1 MNSVPQYQAAIGC
14 YAPIAQNAQ
23 TDETGSVKVTLWAS
37 NIKLVSQSIK
47 QGHPYFLFKSVRV
60 KNFLS
65 SPKNLT
71 TMAGSEI
78 KVLKTCPPELSDVKP
93 KNPEDHLQNVNVDRI
108 LQLLVSGYSEY
119 AQCIHCKRRITEIAT
134 SSDIKCLVC
143 GSSQRYADCNKKA
156 NVKVKLAVSSPWLT
170 LFENVWKN
178 VLPEEVHGSEEVTK
192 ALLELE
198 FITAIVDTTSRIIN
212 EIRIGNNR
220 GASSNQL
227 PTAAQNETSSSHLP
241 VPPNNQISSI
251 QLPNERESGEASPD
265 LFPAPSETP
274 ALQVVN
280 RTRKPNETESG
291 EASPDLLPAPSETPA
306 IQVVKRTKK
315 VRNKHCI

>member
-1 MNSVPQYQAAIGC
+1 MRREVFKIF
-14 YAPIAQNAQ
+14 
-23 TDETGSVKVTLWAS
+23 KVALWAS

-47 QGHPYFLFKSVRV
+47 QGHQCFLFKSVRV
-60 KNFLS
+60 KSFLS

-78 KVLKTCPPELSDVKP
+78 EALKTFPPELSDVKP
-93 KNPEDHLQNVNVDRI
+93 KNPEDHLQIVNVDTI
-108 LQLLVSGYSEY
+108 LLVSGYFEY
-119 AQCIHCKRRITEIAT
+119 AQCIHCKRRITDIAT
-134 SSDIKCLVC
+134 SSDIKCFVC

-170 LFENVWKN
+170 LSENVWKN

-220 GASSNQL
+220 GASSN
-227 PTAAQNETSSSHLP
+227 
-241 VPPNNQISSI
+241 
-251 QLPNERESGEASPD
+251 
-265 LFPAPSETP
+265 
-274 ALQVVN
+274 
-280 RTRKPNETESG
+280 
-291 EASPDLLPAPSETPA
+291 
-306 IQVVKRTKK
+306 
-315 VRNKHCI
+315 